1 MLGRIV
7 TLMQNEISG
16 ERAINLVTRI
26 AAHHRIQSSP
36 GFRAAAELCE
46 QVVRGYGLETE
57 TFRYVAD
64 GKTSLWGCLIPQEW
78 EAVSATLELIEPE
91 KQRLADFS
99 ECKISL
105 IQRSAPASLDSVEI
119 VVMNDGLEKSEYAG
133 ADVRGKLV
141 LTKGDVDRV
150 HQLAVEQFGAAG
162 IVFDGMREV
171 KPVRSRLDVPDARQY
186 TSFWWQP
193 GDKKCFGFVLS
204 PRQGD
209 RLRALAASGAGAGRP
224 LRARARVDS
233 YFRDGSMEVLSCF
246 IPGESL
252 EEVTLI
258 SHLCHPEP
266 SANDNASGC
275 AAVLETMR
283 AIKALLDRR
292 EIPPLKRGIRALLLP
307 EMTGSFAYLA
317 THDERFR
324 DMVCAFN
331 VDMAGENQT
340 LCGSTFM
347 IESPPDVSR
356 GFTRELAAVILDR
369 VFQGRTSSGGTGEIL
384 QERIAVRPFNGG
396 SDHIIFTDP
405 DVNVPCPSLGQ
416 WPDKFY
422 HTSMDTPDKTDPA
435 MLAAASKLAGTYA
448 VFSATAGVTEA
459 RWLGLEVF
467 AALKRDVTQEVS
479 LRLTGALDKAGTDG
493 AASARAELAR
503 LRKKLSYMLE
513 RSKAGF
519 EHLARL
525 GLPEAEVMQLKEDAN
540 EWVRREF
547 SAAEANFLGLL
558 GSPETE
564 PSATAGSATAGTR
577 APGDR
582 PSEAVTA
589 AGGATGTPEPAAGV
603 PAAGTQTGA
612 EAAAGTDAAGTD
624 AAGLTATPERRAR
637 LERLAS
643 LVPHRVLKGPSGH
656 GMVTETYWS
665 QMDRPERE
673 SLWRM
678 FRRHERTPRT
688 FHTLPWYWV
697 NGKRTL
703 AEIADL
709 VEMETDLRND
719 EFLEEYFEFL
729 EKAGLVKIE
738 KLGP

>member
-1 MLGRIV
+1 MLEPI
-7 TLMQNEISG
+7 LSLIQNEVSG
-16 ERAINLVTRI
+16 ERAMSLVARI
-26 AAHHRIQSSP
+26 ASHHRIQSSP

-46 QVVRGYGLETE
+46 RVAKGYGLETE
-57 TFRYVAD
+57 ICTYRAD
-64 GKTSLWGCLIPQEW
+64 GKTSLWGCIIPEEW
-78 EAVSATLELIEPE
+78 EATAATLELIQPE

-105 IQRSAPASLDSVEI
+105 IQRSAPASLDSVE
-119 VVMNDGLEKSEYAG
+119 VVVLNDGLEKKEYEG
-133 ADVRGKLV
+133 VDVRGKLV
-141 LTKGDVDRV
+141 LTKAGIDRM
-150 HQLAVEQFGAAG
+150 HELAVEQFGAAG
-162 IVFDGMREV
+162 IIFDGMREV
-171 KPVRSRLDVPDARQY
+171 KPVRSRLDLPDARQY

-193 GDKKCFGFVLS
+193 GDKRCFGFVLS

-209 RLRALAASGAGAGRP
+209 WLRALAASSAEAGVRP
-224 LRARARVDS
+224 RAKVRVDS
-233 YFRDGSMEVLSCF
+233 AFRDGSMEVLSCF

-283 AIKALLDRR
+283 AIRALIDRR

-324 DMVCAFN
+324 DMVCALN

-347 IESPPDVSR
+347 IESPPDASR
-356 GFTRELAAVILDR
+356 GFTRELAALILDK
-369 VFQGRTSSGGTGEIL
+369 VFRGTTSSGGTGEIV

-422 HTSMDTPDKTDPA
+422 HTSADTPDKVDPA
-435 MLAAASKLAGTYA
+435 MLAAASKLAGAYA
-448 VFSATAGVTEA
+448 LFAATAGAPEA

-467 AALKRDVTQEVS
+467 AALKRDTTQEIS
-479 LRLTGALDKAGTDG
+479 ARLTLALERTGP
-493 AASARAELAR
+493 SSEVELAR

-513 RSKAGF
+513 RSKSGF
-519 EHLARL
+519 EHVGKL
-525 GLPEAEVMQLKEDAN
+525 GLSDADVMQLKEDAN

-547 SAAEANFLGLL
+547 STAEANFLGLL
-558 GSPETE
+558 GRPEAET
-564 PSATAGSATAGTR
+564 SA
-577 APGDR
+577 
-582 PSEAVTA
+582 
-589 AGGATGTPEPAAGV
+589 PAASR
-603 PAAGTQTGA
+603 
-612 EAAAGTDAAGTD
+612 
-624 AAGLTATPERRAR
+624 ER
-637 LERLAS
+637 LDRLAS
-643 LVPHRVLKGPSGH
+643 LVPRRVLKGPSGH
-656 GMVTETYWS
+656 GMVAETYWS
-665 QMDRPERE
+665 QMDRPEKE
-673 SLWRM
+673 KLWRM
-678 FRRHERTPRT
+678 LRKHEKAPRA
-688 FHTLPWYWV
+688 FHCLPWYWV
-697 NGKRTL
+697 DGKRTL

-709 VEMETDLRND
+709 VEAETNTRND
-719 EFLEEYFEFL
+719 EFLEEYFEAL
-729 EKAGLVKIE
+729 EKVGLVKME

>member
-1 MLGRIV
+1 MLGPI
-7 TLMQNEISG
+7 LSLIQNEVSG
-16 ERAINLVTRI
+16 ERAMNLVTRI

-46 QVVRGYGLETE
+46 RVAKGWGLETE
-57 TFRYVAD
+57 MHTYAAD
-64 GKTSLWGCLIPQEW
+64 GRTSLWGCIIPQEW
-78 EAVSATLELIEPE
+78 EAVSATLELLEPE
-91 KQRLADFS
+91 KTRLADFS

-105 IQRSAPASLDSVEI
+105 IQRSAPASLDRVEI
-119 VVMNDGLEKSEYAG
+119 VVLNDGLEKSEYA
-133 ADVRGKLV
+133 AVDVRGKLV
-141 LTKGDVDRV
+141 LTKAAVDRV
-150 HQLAVEQFGAAG
+150 HELAVEQFGAAG

-171 KPVRSRLDVPDARQY
+171 KPVRSRLDLPDARQY

-193 GDKKCFGFVLS
+193 GEKKCFGFVLS

-209 RLRALAASGAGAGRP
+209 WLRALAASSAEARVR
-224 LRARARVDS
+224 LRARVRVDS
-233 YFRDGSMEVLSCF
+233 AFRDGSMEVLSCF

-283 AIKALLDRR
+283 AIKTLIDRR

-347 IESPPDVSR
+347 IESPPDASR
-356 GFTRELAAVILDR
+356 GFTRELAALLLDR

-422 HTSMDTPDKTDPA
+422 HTSADTPDKTDPA
-435 MLAAASKLAGTYA
+435 MLAAASKLAGAYA
-448 VFSATAGVTEA
+448 LFAATAGAAEA

-467 AALKRDVTQEVS
+467 AALKRDTTQETS
-479 LRLTGALDKAGTDG
+479 ARL
-493 AASARAELAR
+493 ASALERAGAGPDVELAR

-513 RSKAGF
+513 RSKSGF

-525 GLPEAEVMQLKEDAN
+525 GLSDAEVMQLKEDAN

-547 SAAEANFLGLL
+547 SSAEANFLALMGRAET
-558 GSPETE
+558 GSREGAAKAPQAPATQTTAAV
-564 PSATAGSATAGTR
+564 SAAATA
-577 APGDR
+577 
-582 PSEAVTA
+582 
-589 AGGATGTPEPAAGV
+589 
-603 PAAGTQTGA
+603 
-612 EAAAGTDAAGTD
+612 AAAGSR
-624 AAGLTATPERRAR
+624 ERQ
-637 LERLAS
+637 ERLAS

-656 GMVTETYWS
+656 GMVAETCWS
-665 QMDRPERE
+665 QMDKPERE
-673 SLWRM
+673 KLWRM
-678 FRRHERTPRT
+678 FRRHESAPRA
-688 FHTLPWYWV
+688 FQSLPWYWV
-697 NGKRTL
+697 DGKRTL

-709 VEMETDLRND
+709 VEAETGARND
-719 EFLEEYFEFL
+719 EFLEEYFEAL
-729 EKAGLVKIE
+729 EKVGLVKME